1 MQVDGDFPN
10 HQQDC
15 NQRKGTEALEEFQ
28 VLMPSWISWV
38 GKIELQS
45 ITLATLHEQC
55 LHRKVETDTHR
66 RLVVNAC
73 PSQSRFAVRNNCP
86 TTL

>member
-1 MQVDGDFPN
+1 MPPATRWARAGYFRDASRWRFPKSPAGL
-10 HQQDC
+10 QQ
-15 NQRKGTEALEEFQ
+15 QKGTEALEEFQ

-55 LHRKVETDTHR
+55 LHRKVETDTTEG
-66 RLVVNAC
+66 RL
-73 PSQSRFAVRNNCP
+73 
-86 TTL
+86 

>member
-15 NQRKGTEALEEFQ
+15 NQQK
-28 VLMPSWISWV
+28 

-66 RLVVNAC
+66 RSVVNAC